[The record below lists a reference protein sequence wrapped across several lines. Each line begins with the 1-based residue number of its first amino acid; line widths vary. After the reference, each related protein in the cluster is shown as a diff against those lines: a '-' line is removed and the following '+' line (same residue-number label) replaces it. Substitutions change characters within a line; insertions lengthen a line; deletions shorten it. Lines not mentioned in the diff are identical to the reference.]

1 MNDAKEHLRY
11 RVADAEK
18 DFRMSYSETNSVWVI
33 GHKNPD
39 TDSICAAIAY
49 AALKNETEREHYEP
63 KRAGA
68 MNGETTYVL
77 NYFGV
82 EPPEQI
88 YDVGAQVKD
97 INIRRTAGVRD
108 GITLKKAWEL
118 MQTERVV
125 TLPVVN
131 ENRKLIG
138 VISNND
144 IAMCYMEVSNLESLS
159 QARPRYRNIIETLNG
174 TLLTGNEHGIFMHGK
189 VEVAAGNK
197 ERVEEYIE
205 KDDLVILGDREEMQ
219 RRSLELDVSCM
230 VICGGSQVSSEMLEM
245 AKRRDCVLISTPYDT
260 FTTARLINQSMPIK
274 SIMSKK
280 GLVTFELEDYVD
292 DIREVM
298 SKERHRDFPVL
309 DSDGD
314 YVGMISRRNLLN
326 MQKKRVVLVDHNEKT
341 QAVDGIAGAEI
352 LEIIDHHRLGSLETM
367 SPVFFRNQPLGS
379 TSSIIWKMYQEKG
392 VEVDK
397 KIAGLL
403 CAAIISDTLMFR
415 SPTCT
420 AFDKEAAQELAAIAG
435 IDIQTFASNMFRA
448 GSDFSKKSIEEI
460 CYLDFKTFSAEKI
473 NFGVSQISA
482 MSALDLEDVKQRVQD
497 YLDTMLME
505 RKLDM
510 VFVMLTNIVMEQS
523 EVLCAGEGARRVLEQ
538 AFRDA
543 REGGEEVLL
552 RGVVSRK
559 KQFIPELIGAMQE
572 M

>member
-1 MNDAKEHLRY
+1 
-11 RVADAEK
+11 
-18 DFRMSYSETNSVWVI
+18 MSYNNTNSVWVI

-49 AALKNETEREHYEP
+49 AALKNQTEREHYEA

-68 MNGETTYVL
+68 MNGETVYVL
-77 NYFGV
+77 DYFGV
-82 EPPEQI
+82 DAPELVS
-88 YDVGAQVKD
+88 DVGAQVKD
-97 INIRRTAGVRD
+97 INIRRTAGVRE

-125 TLPVVN
+125 TLPIVN
-131 ENRKLIG
+131 EDRKLVG
-138 VISNND
+138 LISNND
-144 IAMCYMEVSNLESLS
+144 IAMCYMEVSNQESLS
-159 QARPRYRNIIETLNG
+159 QARPRYRNILETLNG

-197 ERVEEYIE
+197 DRVDEYLR
-205 KDDLVILGDREEMQ
+205 KDDLVILADREEMQ

-230 VICGGSQVSSEMLEM
+230 IICGGAQVSKEILEM

-274 SIMSKK
+274 SIMTKNH
-280 GLVTFELEDYVD
+280 LVTFELEDYVD

-309 DSDGD
+309 DENGD

-326 MQKKRVVLVDHNEKT
+326 MQKKKVILVDHNEKT

-379 TSSIIWKMYQEKG
+379 TSSIVWKMYQEQG
-392 VEVDK
+392 IAVDE

-420 AFDKEAAQELAAIAG
+420 AYDKEAAEDLAEIAG
-435 IDIQTFASNMFRA
+435 IEIEPFASNMFRA
-448 GSDFSKKSIEEI
+448 GSNFRKKTIEEI
-460 CYLDFKTFSAEKI
+460 CYLDFKTFTAEKLT
-473 NFGVSQISA
+473 FGVSQISA
-482 MSALDLEDVKQRVQD
+482 MSALDLAEVKDRVQE
-497 YLDTMLME
+497 YLNTMLME

-510 VFVMLTNIVMEQS
+510 VFVLLTNIVMEQS
-523 EVLCAGEGARRVLEQ
+523 EVLYAGEGARRVLEK

-543 REGGEEVLL
+543 KAEQPEILL

-559 KQFIPELIGAMQE
+559 KQFIPEFIRALQE
-572 M
+572 S

>member
-1 MNDAKEHLRY
+1 
-11 RVADAEK
+11 
-18 DFRMSYSETNSVWVI
+18 MSYHTSGSVWVI

-49 AALKNETEREHYEP
+49 AALKNKTEGEYFVA

-68 MNGETTYVL
+68 ISGETAYVL
-77 NYFGV
+77 DYFDV
-82 EPPEQI
+82 EEPELVN
-88 YDVGAQVKD
+88 DVGAQVKD
-97 INIRRTAGVRD
+97 ISFRRTAGVREN
-108 GITLKKAWEL
+108 ITLKKAWEL

-125 TLPVVN
+125 TLPVVD
-131 ENRKLIG
+131 EERKLIG
-138 VISNND
+138 LIGNND
-144 IAMCYMEVSNLESLS
+144 IAMSYMEVSNQDSTLS
-159 QARPRYRNIIETLNG
+159 KARTSYRNIIETLNG
-174 TLLTGNEHGIFMHGK
+174 TLLTGNEHGIFMRGK

-197 ERVEEYIE
+197 DRIEEYLE
-205 KDDLVILGDREEMQ
+205 RDDLVILADREEMQ

-230 VICGGSQVSSEMLEM
+230 VICGGAQVSKEMLQM

-274 SIMSKK
+274 SIMTKSN
-280 GLVTFELEDYVD
+280 LVTFELEDYVD

-309 DSDGD
+309 DENGD
-314 YVGMISRRNLLN
+314 YVGMMSRRNLLN
-326 MQKKRVVLVDHNEKT
+326 MQKKQVILVDHNERT
-341 QAVDGIAGAEI
+341 QAVDGIAGADI

-379 TSSIIWKMYQEKG
+379 TASIVWKMYQERG
-392 VEVDK
+392 VEVDE

-420 AFDKEAAQELAAIAG
+420 PWDKEAAQELAGLAG
-435 IDIQTFASNMFRA
+435 IEIETFASNMFRA
-448 GSDFSKKSIEEI
+448 GSNFRKKTIEEI
-460 CYLDFKTFSAEKI
+460 CYLDFKTFTAEKLA
-473 NFGVSQISA
+473 FGVSQISS
-482 MSALDLEDVKQRVQD
+482 MSDLDLAEVKDRLQEYVGI
-497 YLDTMLME
+497 MLSD

-523 EVLCAGEGARRVLEQ
+523 EILCAGDGAARVLER

-543 REGGEEVLL
+543 EGGQDVVVL

-559 KQFIPELIGAMQE
+559 KQFIPGLMGALQE
-572 M
+572 N

>member
-1 MNDAKEHLRY
+1 
-11 RVADAEK
+11 
-18 DFRMSYSETNSVWVI
+18 MSYSETNSVWVV

-49 AALKNETEREHYEP
+49 AALKNQTDREHYEA

-77 NYFGV
+77 DYFGV

-97 INIRRTAGVRD
+97 INIRRTAGVRA

-125 TLPVVN
+125 TLPIVN
-131 ENRKLIG
+131 EQRKLVG
-138 VISNND
+138 LISNND
-144 IAMCYMEVSNLESLS
+144 IAMCYMEVSNQESLS
-159 QARPRYRNIIETLNG
+159 QARPQYKNIIETLNG

-230 VICGGSQVSSEMLEM
+230 IICGGSQVSTEILEM
-245 AKRRDCVLISTPYDT
+245 AKRIDCVLISTPYDT

-274 SIMSKK
+274 SIMTKK

-292 DIREVM
+292 YIRDVM

-309 DSDGD
+309 DENGD

-326 MQKKRVVLVDHNEKT
+326 MQKKRVILVDHNEKT
-341 QAVDGIAGAEI
+341 QAVDGISGAEI

-379 TSSIIWKMYQEKG
+379 TSSIIWKMYQEQG
-392 VEVDK
+392 VEVDE

-420 AFDKEAAQELAAIAG
+420 AYDREAAKQLAEIAG
-435 IDIQTFASNMFRA
+435 IDIENFASNMFRA

-460 CYLDFKTFSAEKI
+460 CYLDFKTFTAEKI

-482 MSALDLEDVKQRVQD
+482 MSALDLADVKKRVEG
-497 YLDTMLME
+497 YLETMLLE

-510 VFVMLTNIVMEQS
+510 VFVMLTNIVLEQS
-523 EVLCAGEGARRVLEQ
+523 EILCDGEGARRLL
-538 AFRDA
+538 ALGFRDA
-543 REGGEEVLL
+543 AEESEEVLL

-559 KQFIPELIGAMQE
+559 KQFIPELIRAMQE
-572 M
+572 L

>member
-1 MNDAKEHLRY
+1 
-11 RVADAEK
+11 
-18 DFRMSYSETNSVWVI
+18 MSYSEDKEILVI

-49 AALKNETEREHYEP
+49 AALKNQTGRAHYVP
-63 KRAGA
+63 RRAGV
-68 MNGETTYVL
+68 MNGETSYVL
-77 NYFGV
+77 EYFGV
-82 EPPEQI
+82 EAPELI
-88 YDVGAQVKD
+88 SDVGAQVRD
-97 INIRRTAGVRD
+97 ITIRRTAGVRS

-125 TLPVVN
+125 TLPIVN
-131 ENRKLIG
+131 EERKLVG
-138 VISNND
+138 LISNND
-144 IAMCYMEVSNLESLS
+144 IAMSYMEVSNQESLS

-197 ERVEEYIE
+197 DRIDEYLDR
-205 KDDLVILGDREEMQ
+205 DDLVILADREEMQ
-219 RRSLELDVSCM
+219 RRALELDVSCM
-230 VICGGSQVSSEMLEM
+230 VICSGSQVSTEILEM
-245 AKRRDCVLISTPYDT
+245 AKRRDCVLISTPYDAY
-260 FTTARLINQSMPIK
+260 TTARLINQSMPIK
-274 SIMSKK
+274 SIMTKN
-280 GLVTFELEDYVD
+280 GLVTFELDDYVD

-309 DSDGD
+309 DENGD

-326 MQKKRVVLVDHNEKT
+326 MQKKQVILVDHNEKS
-341 QAVDGIAGAEI
+341 QAVDGISGAEI

-379 TSSIIWKMYQEKG
+379 TSSIIWKMYQEQG
-392 VEVDK
+392 VAVDE

-420 AFDKEAAQELAAIAG
+420 AYDREAAEELAKIAG
-435 IDIQTFASNMFRA
+435 IEIETFASNMFRA
-448 GSDFSKKSIEEI
+448 GSNFRKKSIEEI
-460 CYLDFKTFSAEKI
+460 CNLDFKTFVSEKT

-482 MSALDLEDVKQRVQD
+482 MSALDLSEVRVRVQE
-497 YLDTMLME
+497 YLETMLLE

-523 EVLCAGEGARRVLEQ
+523 EILCAGEGAQRLLNR
-538 AFRDA
+538 AFRAADENA
-543 REGGEEVLL
+543 EEVLL

-559 KQFIPELIGAMQE
+559 KQFIPALMRALQENEL
-572 M
+572 

>member
-1 MNDAKEHLRY
+1 
-11 RVADAEK
+11 
-18 DFRMSYSETNSVWVI
+18 MSYSETNSVWVV

-49 AALKNETEREHYEP
+49 AALKNQTEREHYEP

-68 MNGETTYVL
+68 MNGETAYVL
-77 NYFGV
+77 DYFGV
-82 EPPEQI
+82 EAPELI
-88 YDVGAQVKD
+88 SDVGAQVKD
-97 INIRRTAGVRD
+97 INIRRTAGVRA

-125 TLPVVN
+125 TLPIVN
-131 ENRKLIG
+131 EERKLVG

-144 IAMCYMEVSNLESLS
+144 IAMCYMEVSNQESLS
-159 QARPRYRNIIETLNG
+159 QARPQYKNIIETLNG

-230 VICGGSQVSSEMLEM
+230 VICGGSQVSTEMLEM

-274 SIMSKK
+274 SIMTKK

-292 DIREVM
+292 YIRDVM

-309 DSDGD
+309 DENGD

-326 MQKKRVVLVDHNEKT
+326 MQKKRVILVDHNEKT
-341 QAVDGIAGAEI
+341 QAVDGISGAEI

-392 VEVDK
+392 VEVDE

-420 AFDKEAAQELAAIAG
+420 AYDKEAAEQLAKIAG
-435 IDIQTFASNMFRA
+435 IDIETFASNMFRA
-448 GSDFSKKSIEEI
+448 GSDFSRKSIEEI
-460 CYLDFKTFSAEKI
+460 CYLDFKTFTAEKI
-473 NFGVSQISA
+473 TFGVSQISA
-482 MSALDLEDVKQRVQD
+482 MSALDLADVKQRVQG
-497 YLDTMLME
+497 YLDTMLLE

-523 EVLCAGEGARRVLEQ
+523 EILCAGEGACRVLGQ

-543 REGGEEVLL
+543 AEEKDEVVL

-559 KQFIPELIGAMQE
+559 KQFIPELIRAMQE
-572 M
+572 QS

>member
-1 MNDAKEHLRY
+1 
-11 RVADAEK
+11 
-18 DFRMSYSETNSVWVI
+18 MSYSETNSVWVV

-49 AALKNETEREHYEP
+49 AALKNQTEREHYEA
-63 KRAGA
+63 KCAGA
-68 MNGETTYVL
+68 MNGETAYVL
-77 NYFGV
+77 DYFGV
-82 EPPEQI
+82 EAPELI
-88 YDVGAQVKD
+88 HDVGAQVKD
-97 INIRRTAGVRD
+97 INIRRTAGVRA

-125 TLPVVN
+125 TLPIVN
-131 ENRKLIG
+131 EEQKLIG
-138 VISNND
+138 LISNND

-159 QARPRYRNIIETLNG
+159 QSRPRYKNIIETLNG

-197 ERVEEYIE
+197 ERVEEYID

-230 VICGGSQVSSEMLEM
+230 VICGGSQVSSEILEI

-274 SIMSKK
+274 SIMTKK

-292 DIREVM
+292 DIRDVM

-309 DSDGD
+309 DENGD

-326 MQKKRVVLVDHNEKT
+326 MQKKRLILVDHNEKT
-341 QAVDGIAGAEI
+341 QAVDGISGAEI
-352 LEIIDHHRLGSLETM
+352 LEIVDHHRLGSLETM

-392 VEVDK
+392 VEVEE

-420 AFDKEAAQELAAIAG
+420 AYDKEAAKQLAGIAG
-435 IDIQTFASNMFRA
+435 IDIETFASNMFRA
-448 GSDFSKKSIEEI
+448 GSDFRRKSIEEI
-460 CYLDFKTFSAEKI
+460 CYLDFKTFTVEKLT
-473 NFGVSQISA
+473 FGVSQISA
-482 MSALDLEDVKQRVQD
+482 MSELDLADVKQRVQG
-497 YLDTMLME
+497 YLDTMLLE

-510 VFVMLTNIVMEQS
+510 VFIMLTNIVMEQS
-523 EVLCAGEGARRVLEQ
+523 EILCAGEGARRVLGQ
-538 AFRDA
+538 SFRDA
-543 REGGEEVLL
+543 KEDQGEVLL

-559 KQFIPELIGAMQE
+559 KQFIPELIRALQE
-572 M
+572 A

>member
-1 MNDAKEHLRY
+1 
-11 RVADAEK
+11 
-18 DFRMSYSETNSVWVI
+18 MSYSETNSVWVI

-49 AALKNETEREHYEP
+49 AALKNKTEREHYEP

-77 NYFGV
+77 DYFGV
-82 EPPEQI
+82 EAPELI
-88 YDVGAQVKD
+88 HDVGAQVKD
-97 INIRRTAGVRD
+97 INIRRTAGVRA

-125 TLPVVN
+125 TLPIVN
-131 ENRKLIG
+131 ENRKLVG
-138 VISNND
+138 LISNND
-144 IAMCYMEVSNLESLS
+144 IAMCYMEVSNQESLS
-159 QARPRYRNIIETLNG
+159 QARPQYKNIIETLNG

-274 SIMSKK
+274 SIMTKT
-280 GLVTFELEDYVD
+280 GLVTFELDDYID
-292 DIREVM
+292 DMKDVM

-309 DSDGD
+309 DENGD

-326 MQKKRVVLVDHNEKT
+326 MQKKRVILVDHNEKT
-341 QAVDGIAGAEI
+341 QAVDGISGAEI

-379 TSSIIWKMYQEKG
+379 TSSIVWKMYQEKG
-392 VEVDK
+392 VEVEK

-420 AFDKEAAQELAAIAG
+420 AYDKEAAEQLAGIAG
-435 IDIQTFASNMFRA
+435 IDIETFASNMFRA

-460 CYLDFKTFSAEKI
+460 CYLDFKTFTADKVT
-473 NFGVSQISA
+473 FGVSQISA
-482 MSALDLEDVKQRVQD
+482 MSALDLADVRQRVQD
-497 YLDTMLME
+497 YLDTMLLE

-523 EVLCAGEGARRVLEQ
+523 EILCAGEGARRLLGL

-543 REGGEEVLL
+543 AEEKDEVLL

-559 KQFIPELIGAMQE
+559 KQFLPELIRAMQE
-572 M
+572 Q